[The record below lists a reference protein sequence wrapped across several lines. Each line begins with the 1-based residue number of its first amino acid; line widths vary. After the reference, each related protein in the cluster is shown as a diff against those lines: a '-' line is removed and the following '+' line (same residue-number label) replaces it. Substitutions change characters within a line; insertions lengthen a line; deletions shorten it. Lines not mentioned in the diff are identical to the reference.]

1 LLSICNTKKF
11 ANPISNSLDLWFAF
25 KKINEKGNVMK
36 SSALII
42 FVLFTALNCIAN
54 DIKEAKGKHLG
65 KEMTLTEITK
75 ISDILAKPEIY
86 IGKEVLVKGQI
97 VDVCKKRGCWMELA
111 SDKAFETI
119 KIKVKDGEIIFP
131 LESRGKSALAQGK
144 VEKIELSMEQTLK
157 YLEHHAKEENKAFDP
172 KSVKEALTIY
182 RIRGTSARI
191 LD

>member
-1 LLSICNTKKF
+1 
-11 ANPISNSLDLWFAF
+11 
-25 KKINEKGNVMK
+25 
-36 SSALII
+36 
-42 FVLFTALNCIAN
+42 
-54 DIKEAKGKHLG
+54 
-65 KEMTLTEITK
+65 
-75 ISDILAKPEIY
+75 
-86 IGKEVLVKGQI
+86 
-97 VDVCKKRGCWMELA
+97 MELA